1 MLLLP
6 SGVCRPTLF
15 DNKMEY
21 LEELLL
27 IRPSLDYADQI
38 LDYRKAFLDHSPTL
52 DGCRHLRHC
61 ADPEAFIRRCER
73 FLQVE
78 TLPEGGVLAD
88 QFFCVRK
95 GDNALVGMIQ
105 VRRYLNEYLEKYAG
119 HIGYSVRPDER
130 RKGYASWMLKE
141 SLNYCKNQL
150 GLREVSLFCNE
161 NNEGSR
167 RTIRKNG
174 GVLLGTVWEPD
185 EEEMME
191 KYVISL

>member
-1 MLLLP
+1 
-6 SGVCRPTLF
+6 
-15 DNKMEY
+15 MEY

-27 IRPSLDYADQI
+27 VHPSMEYAEQI
-38 LDYRKAFLDHSPTL
+38 MDYRRVFLEQSSSM

-61 ADPEAFIRRCER
+61 ADPKGFIERCEQ
-73 FLQVE
+73 FLRPE

-88 QFFCVRK
+88 QFFCLRK
-95 GDNALVGMIQ
+95 RDNALVGMIQ

-130 RKGYASWMLKE
+130 RKGYASWMLKQ
-141 SLNYCKNQL
+141 SLDYCKNQL
-150 GLREVSLFCNE
+150 GLGEVLLFCNE

-167 RTIRKNG
+167 RTILKNG